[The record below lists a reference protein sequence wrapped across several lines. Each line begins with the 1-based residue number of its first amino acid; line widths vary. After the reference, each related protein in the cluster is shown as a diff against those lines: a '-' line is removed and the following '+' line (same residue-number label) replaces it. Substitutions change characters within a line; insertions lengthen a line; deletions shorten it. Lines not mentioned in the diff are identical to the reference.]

1 MTGEMTTQEAME
13 RLRLEIEQIDRSL
26 VDHIGQRVRLAR
38 QLGVMKRAAGM
49 PTLDPAR
56 EASVVRR
63 TSSLARDAGLMAE
76 DVREIFWHVIGLC
89 RRAQSE
95 AV

>member
-1 MTGEMTTQEAME
+1 MDRTTQETLE
-13 RLRLEIEQIDRSL
+13 QLRRDIEEVDLRLVELIA
-26 VDHIGQRVRLAR
+26 QRVRLAR
-38 QLGVMKRAAGM
+38 QVGQLKRAAGL

-63 TSSLARDAGLMAE
+63 ASTLAREAGLMPE
-76 DVREIFWHVIGLC
+76 EMREIYWHVIGLC

-95 AV
+95 RT